1 MIHWII
7 LIILKNYWMNDP
19 RQVNFDTQDYDYIMK
34 LEIGNWKFRRNPS
47 RVLGTNFQTCPYGFL
62 HLK

>member
-1 MIHWII
+1 
-7 LIILKNYWMNDP
+7 MNDP